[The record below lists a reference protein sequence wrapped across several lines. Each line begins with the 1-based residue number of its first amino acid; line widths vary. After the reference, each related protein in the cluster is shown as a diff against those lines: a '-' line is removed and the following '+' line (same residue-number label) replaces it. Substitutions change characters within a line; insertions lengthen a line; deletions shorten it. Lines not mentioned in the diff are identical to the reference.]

1 MFFFVITKN
10 LNWKIL
16 TKNLVAC
23 KRWDGVKDE
32 KLNIMLVHWKIWF
45 LGRRGRGG
53 GGGGL
58 QKKQYIGGKGLK
70 RGEGLVS
77 FLS

>member
-23 KRWDGVKDE
+23 KRWDEVKDE
-32 KLNIMLVHWKIWF
+32 KLNIMLVH
-45 LGRRGRGG
+45 
-53 GGGGL
+53 
-58 QKKQYIGGKGLK
+58 
-70 RGEGLVS
+70 
-77 FLS
+77 